1 MAARKLREAKVEA
14 ERMVLATRSA
24 LAADGDLLP
33 GAEREALEARLSA
46 LAAMDGDADAID
58 AAVKALAEAT
68 EGFAA
73 ERMNRSIA
81 RALTGR
87 DVSQL

>member
-1 MAARKLREAKVEA
+1 
-14 ERMVLATRSA
+14 MV
-24 LAADGDLLP
+24 D
-33 GAEREALEARLSA
+33 
-46 LAAMDGDADAID
+46 DADAVD

-87 DVSQL
+87 NVSAL

>member
-1 MAARKLREAKVEA
+1 
-14 ERMVLATRSA
+14 
-24 LAADGDLLP
+24 
-33 GAEREALEARLSA
+33 
-46 LAAMDGDADAID
+46 MDGDADAID

>member
-1 MAARKLREAKVEA
+1 MPP
-14 ERMVLATRSA
+14 ATLSRLQA
-24 LAADGDLLP
+24 LAML
-33 GAEREALEARLSA
+33 
-46 LAAMDGDADAID
+46 DGDADAID

-87 DVSQL
+87 NVSAL